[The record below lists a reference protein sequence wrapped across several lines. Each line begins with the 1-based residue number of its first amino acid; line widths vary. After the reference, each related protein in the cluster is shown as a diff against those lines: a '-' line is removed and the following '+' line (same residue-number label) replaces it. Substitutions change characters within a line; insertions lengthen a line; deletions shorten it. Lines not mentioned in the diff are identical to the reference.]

1 MEIGILSFNIRNT
14 MFITFE
20 LISGV
25 SLGMQLITK
34 QELGDDESGWYFI
47 LELLI
52 VRIIIDK

>member
-1 MEIGILSFNIRNT
+1 

-34 QELGDDESGWYFI
+34 QELGDDENGWYFI

>member
-1 MEIGILSFNIRNT
+1 

>member
-1 MEIGILSFNIRNT
+1 

-25 SLGMQLITK
+25 CLGMQLITK

-47 LELLI
+47 LELFI

>member
-1 MEIGILSFNIRNT
+1 

-25 SLGMQLITK
+25 SLGMQIITK
-34 QELGDDESGWYFI
+34 EELGDDESGWYFI

>member
-1 MEIGILSFNIRNT
+1 

-25 SLGMQLITK
+25 SLGMQIITK
-34 QELGDDESGWYFI
+34 EELGDAESGWYFI

>member
-1 MEIGILSFNIRNT
+1 

-20 LISGV
+20 FISGV
-25 SLGMQLITK
+25 SLGVQFITK
-34 QELGDDESGWYFI
+34 QQIGEDESGWYFI

>member
-1 MEIGILSFNIRNT
+1 

-34 QELGDDESGWYFI
+34 QEIGEDESGWYFI

-52 VRIIIDK
+52 FRIIVEK

>member
-1 MEIGILSFNIRNT
+1 

-34 QELGDDESGWYFI
+34 EELGDDENGWYFI
-47 LELLI
+47 LELFI